1 MKCRSGRAAGF
12 ASRAPGQAE
21 SLAGQCAASGKSAR
35 SPVLAIVHALTRSRS
50 LSPLSWL
57 LSLHHSLTRFQVTH
71 RKARTSLQLSCRF
84 ASRTLAIATF
94 AFAACVGMSGAALAQ
109 TSTATRDDTP
119 QIDSAI
125 ANKDWNA
132 ALTQLDARIAS
143 NPRDVQAKFK
153 RATVLA
159 RLNRDDDAIA
169 AFTEITQ
176 AYPELP
182 EPYNNLAALYAKKG
196 RYEDARAA
204 LETAVKAN
212 PGYALAYDNLGD
224 LYLRL
229 ASESYKRAQSL
240 GSKSPLTSQ
249 RITAIQNIYTP
260 PKKRAGAADG
270 ASGAGAAIAP
280 RTAADEWAPASGAV
294 SPAMPAPDEFSP
306 FGGPTGPLPTTPYVA
321 PKAQP

>member
-1 MKCRSGRAAGF
+1 
-12 ASRAPGQAE
+12 
-21 SLAGQCAASGKSAR
+21 
-35 SPVLAIVHALTRSRS
+35 
-50 LSPLSWL
+50 
-57 LSLHHSLTRFQVTH
+57 
-71 RKARTSLQLSCRF
+71 
-84 ASRTLAIATF
+84 
-94 AFAACVGMSGAALAQ
+94 MSGAALAQ

-125 ANKDWNA
+125 AGKDWNA

-159 RLNRDDDAIA
+159 RLNRDDQAIA
-169 AFTEITQ
+169 AFTELTQ

-260 PKKRAGAADG
+260 PKKRAAAAEG
-270 ASGAGAAIAP
+270 ASGAASTPHA
-280 RTAADEWAPASGAV
+280 AADEWAPASGAASTSTMP
-294 SPAMPAPDEFSP
+294 SPDQYSP

-321 PKAQP
+321 PQAQP

>member
-1 MKCRSGRAAGF
+1 M
-12 ASRAPGQAE
+12 
-21 SLAGQCAASGKSAR
+21 
-35 SPVLAIVHALTRSRS
+35 
-50 LSPLSWL
+50 
-57 LSLHHSLTRFQVTH
+57 TH
-71 RKARTSLQLSCRF
+71 RHARTPLQLSCRLV
-84 ASRTLAIATF
+84 SRTLAIAALGF
-94 AFAACVGMSGAALAQ
+94 ACVGMSGAALAQ

-125 ANKDWNA
+125 AGKDWNA

-159 RLNRDDDAIA
+159 RLNRDDEAIA
-169 AFTEITQ
+169 AFTELTQ

-196 RYEDARAA
+196 RYEDARVA

-229 ASESYKRAQSL
+229 ASESYKRGQSL
-240 GSKSPLTSQ
+240 GSKSPLTRQ
-249 RITAIQNIYTP
+249 RITAIQNIYNP
-260 PKKRAGAADG
+260 PKKRAGAAEG
-270 ASGAGAAIAP
+270 ASGTGAAIAP
-280 RTAADEWAPASGAV
+280 SPAADEWAPASGAA
-294 SPAMPAPDEFSP
+294 SPTMPGPDDYAP
-306 FGGPTGPLPTTPYVA
+306 FGGPTSPLPATPYVA
-321 PKAQP
+321 PQAQP

>member
-1 MKCRSGRAAGF
+1 
-12 ASRAPGQAE
+12 
-21 SLAGQCAASGKSAR
+21 
-35 SPVLAIVHALTRSRS
+35 
-50 LSPLSWL
+50 
-57 LSLHHSLTRFQVTH
+57 
-71 RKARTSLQLSCRF
+71 
-84 ASRTLAIATF
+84 
-94 AFAACVGMSGAALAQ
+94 MSGNALAQ

-125 ANKDWNA
+125 AGKDWNT

-159 RLNRDDDAIA
+159 RLNRDDEAIA
-169 AFTEITQ
+169 AFTELTQ

-240 GSKSPLTSQ
+240 GSKSPVTSQ
-249 RITAIQNIYTP
+249 RIAAIQNIYTP
-260 PKKRAGAADG
+260 PKKRAGADG
-270 ASGAGAAIAP
+270 ASGTGAATVP
-280 RTAADEWAPASGAV
+280 HTGADEWAPASGAT
-294 SPAMPAPDEFSP
+294 STIMPTPDEYSP
-306 FGGPTGPLPTTPYVA
+306 FGGPTGPLPTAPYVA
-321 PKAQP
+321 PQTQPQSQP